1 MTEVKVK
8 PATTQRIVRSRLGVR
23 DLLAEATSG
32 MLARPGRTALTVL
45 GTVLGVAAL
54 VATLGLA
61 ETAGNQIVTRF
72 DALAATSVSV
82 SNRSEFG
89 FGFGSRNDNSVIP
102 WDAEDRMVRL
112 NGVVAAGTLTRVDTE
127 GELVSSVPI
136 NDPSGQS
143 KFAMEVLATSPGLF
157 DAVVGTLATGRYFDA
172 GHNERYDAVAVLG
185 PGAAARLRISRVDQ
199 QPAIF
204 VGDVTLSVIGI
215 VGDVARE
222 PSLLDSVIIPDGTA
236 RAMFGT
242 QAPAEVHI
250 LTELGAAQ
258 LIGSQA
264 ALALAPDQSE
274 LLRVSVPP
282 EPRAVRSGVESDVN
296 TLFLVLGGVSLL
308 VGAIGIANVTLVSVL
323 ERVGEIGLRRAVGA
337 ARRHIAAQ
345 FLVESAAMG
354 LVGGVL
360 GASAGVLVI
369 VAVSASK
376 EWTPVLDMAVPLLA
390 APAGAIV
397 GLVAGLY
404 PSWRASRLEPVDALR
419 GGT

>member
-1 MTEVKVK
+1 MSAKVK
-8 PATTQRIVRSRLGVR
+8 PISHRIVRSRLSFR
-23 DLLAEATSG
+23 DLVAEAVAG
-32 MLARPGRTALTVL
+32 MLARPGRTVLTIL

-61 ETAGNQIVTRF
+61 KTAGNQIVTRF

-82 SNRSEFG
+82 SNRSDGPFRSP
-89 FGFGSRNDNSVIP
+89 SREDISSIP
-102 WDAEDRMVRL
+102 WDAEERLTRL
-112 NGVVAAGTLTRVDTE
+112 NGVVAAGTLTLVDTE
-127 GELVSSVPI
+127 GDLVSSVPI
-136 NDPSGQS
+136 NDPLGQS
-143 KFAMEVLATSPGLF
+143 EYAIDVLAVSPGLF
-157 DAVVGTLATGRYFDA
+157 DAVVAELATGRFFDE
-172 GHNERYDAVAVLG
+172 GHDSRREPVAVLG
-185 PGAAARLRISRVDQ
+185 PGAAARLNINRVDQ

-204 VGDVTLSVIGI
+204 IGDRTLAVIGI
-215 VGDVARE
+215 LDDVARE
-222 PSLLDSVIIPDGTA
+222 SSLLDAIIVPNGTA
-236 RAMFGT
+236 RSLFDTG
-242 QAPAEVHI
+242 APAEVHI
-250 LTELGAAQ
+250 LTDIGAAY
-258 LIGSQA
+258 LIGEQA
-264 ALALAPDQSE
+264 PIALNPNDPE
-274 LLRVSVPP
+274 LLRVQVPP

-337 ARRHIAAQ
+337 ARRHIASQ

-354 LVGGVL
+354 FIGGII

-376 EWTPVLDMAVPLLA
+376 QWTPVLDAQVPLF
-390 APAGAIV
+390 APFAGAIV

-404 PSWRASRLEPVDALR
+404 PSWRASTLEPVDALR

>member
-1 MTEVKVK
+1 MTEAKVK
-8 PATTQRIVRSRLGVR
+8 PIAHRIVRSRFSFR
-23 DLLAEATSG
+23 DLIAEATSG
-32 MLARPGRTALTVL
+32 MLARPGRTVLTIL

-61 ETAGNQIVTRF
+61 KTAGNQIVTRF

-89 FGFGSRNDNSVIP
+89 FFGGPSSDISVIP
-102 WDAEDRMVRL
+102 WDAEERLTRL

-136 NDPSGQS
+136 NDPMGQS

-157 DAVVGTLATGRYFDA
+157 DAVVGELATGRYFDT
-172 GHNERYDAVAVLG
+172 GHSERRDSVAVLG
-185 PGAAARLRISRVDQ
+185 PGAAARLKVSRVDQ

-204 VGDVTLSVIGI
+204 VGDKTLAVIGI
-215 VGDVARE
+215 LDDVARE

-236 RAMFGT
+236 RALFGT

-258 LIGSQA
+258 LIGEQV
-264 ALALAPDQSE
+264 ALALAPDQTE
-274 LLRVSVPP
+274 ELRVSVPR

-354 LVGGVL
+354 FVGGIL

-369 VAVSASK
+369 VAVSANK
-376 EWTPVLDMAVPLLA
+376 EWTPVLDMEVPLLA
-390 APAGAIV
+390 PVAGAIV

>member
-1 MTEVKVK
+1 M
-8 PATTQRIVRSRLGVR
+8 PHRIVRSRFSLR

-82 SNRSEFG
+82 SNRSEPG
-89 FGFGSRNDNSVIP
+89 FGFRSQSDTSVIP
-102 WDAEDRMVRL
+102 WDAEDRLTRL

-136 NDPSGQS
+136 NDPMGQS
-143 KFAMEVLATSPGLF
+143 KFAIEVLATSPGLF
-157 DAVVGTLATGRYFDA
+157 DAVVGELATGRYFDA
-172 GHNERYDAVAVLG
+172 GHSERADPVAVVG
-185 PGAAARLRISRVDQ
+185 PGSAARLKISRVDQ

-204 VGDVTLSVIGI
+204 VGETTLSVIGI
-215 VGDVARE
+215 IEDVARE

-236 RAMFGT
+236 RALFGT
-242 QAPAEVHI
+242 QAPAEVHV

-264 ALALAPDQSE
+264 ALALAPDQTE
-274 LLRVSVPP
+274 QLRVSVPR
-282 EPRAVRSGVESDVN
+282 EPREVRSDVESDVN
-296 TLFLVLGGVSLL
+296 TLFLMLGGVSLL

-354 LVGGVL
+354 FVGGIF
-360 GASAGVLVI
+360 GASAGVLII
-369 VAVSASK
+369 VAVSANK
-376 EWTPVLDMAVPLLA
+376 EWTPVLDPTVPLV
-390 APAGAIV
+390 APLVGAVV
-397 GLVAGLY
+397 GLIAGLY

>member
-1 MTEVKVK
+1 VTEAKVK
-8 PATTQRIVRSRLGVR
+8 PVAHQIVRSRFSPR
-23 DLLAEATSG
+23 DLVAEATSG
-32 MLARPGRTALTVL
+32 MLARSGRTALTVL

-89 FGFGSRNDNSVIP
+89 FGFGPRNDTSVIP
-102 WDAEDRMVRL
+102 WDAEDRLLRL
-112 NGVVAAGTLTRVDTE
+112 NGVVAVGTLTRVDTE
-127 GELVSSVPI
+127 GDLVSSVPI
-136 NDPSGQS
+136 NDPMGQS
-143 KFAMEVLATSPGLF
+143 EFAMEVLATSPGLF
-157 DAVVGTLATGRYFDA
+157 NAVVGELATGRYFDA
-172 GHNERYDAVAVLG
+172 GHSERGDPVAVLG
-185 PGAAARLRISRVDQ
+185 PGAATRLKVSRVDQ

-204 VGDVTLSVIGI
+204 VGDITLSVVGI
-215 VGDVARE
+215 IEDVARE
-222 PSLLDSVIIPDGTA
+222 PSLLDGVIIPDGTA
-236 RAMFGT
+236 RSLFGT

-258 LIGSQA
+258 LIGEQA
-264 ALALAPDQSE
+264 ALALAPDQTE
-274 LLRVSVPP
+274 QLRVSVPR
-282 EPRAVRSGVESDVN
+282 EPQAVRSGVESDVN

-323 ERVGEIGLRRAVGA
+323 ERVGEIGLRRSVGA
-337 ARRHIAAQ
+337 TRRHIAAQ
-345 FLVESAAMG
+345 FLVESCAMG
-354 LVGGVL
+354 FVGGIL

-369 VAVSASK
+369 VAVSANK
-376 EWTPVLDMAVPLLA
+376 EWTPVLDLAVPLLA
-390 APAGAIV
+390 PVAGAVV
-397 GLVAGLY
+397 GVVAGLY